1 MFLLMRY
8 QDSMVKVITSQLKLY
23 VKIFLLTKVSFSN
36 EVLNNLEKEYNSD
49 EHFKTVWE
57 NPT

>member
-1 MFLLMRY
+1 M
-8 QDSMVKVITSQLKLY
+8 
-23 VKIFLLTKVSFSN
+23 LTKVNLSN

-57 NPT
+57 NPKEPYIKRGKRLTLE